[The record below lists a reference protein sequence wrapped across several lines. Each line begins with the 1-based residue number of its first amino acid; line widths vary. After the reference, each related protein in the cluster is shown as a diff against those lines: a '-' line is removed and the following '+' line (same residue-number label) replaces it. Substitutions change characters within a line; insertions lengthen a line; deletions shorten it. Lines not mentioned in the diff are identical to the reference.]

1 MTALRL
7 RRALDSLRGL
17 AVGDAFGACWAA
29 DSAVMTSPLPTGPWL
44 WTDDTEMACSIV
56 DVLARFGRI
65 DQDALAT
72 SFVTHYDIYRRYGP
86 GTNRILR
93 LLRAGRGSGRGHGA
107 TEPPCGSPRSA
118 RTSFADDI
126 DRVIAAATASAEVT
140 HTLPDGIAGAIAV
153 AVAAATA
160 ATYSST
166 EEWLDH
172 VIEHTPDGTVRRG
185 IRYAA
190 KLLTSTDPHLAAAEL
205 GNGAQTS
212 AADTVPFCLWTAANH
227 PADFPRALRTAA
239 STGGDT
245 DTTCAI
251 VGGILATRTPPPGM
265 DQPLRT
271 PPHLAPTPTLN
282 QDHHALVAGC
292 SRPMPPPQRGDQ
304 LFRRAPL
311 AVRAEWMRSRMM
323 WGRR

>member
-126 DRVIAAATASAEVT
+126 DRVIAEATASAEVT
-140 HTLPDGIAGAIAV
+140 HTHPDGIAGAIAV

-160 ATYSST
+160 ATYSPT

-185 IRYAA
+185 IRYAG

-212 AADTVPFCLWTAANH
+212 AADTVPSASGQQPTTPPTSPAPSAPQH
-227 PADFPRALRTAA
+227 PPA
-239 STGGDT
+239 
-245 DTTCAI
+245 
-251 VGGILATRTPPPGM
+251 ATRTPPAPSSAESSPPEHPHPAWTNRCE
-265 DQPLRT
+265 PL
-271 PPHLAPTPTLN
+271 PTWL
-282 QDHHALVAGC
+282 L
-292 SRPMPPPQRGDQ
+292 PPP
-304 LFRRAPL
+304 
-311 AVRAEWMRSRMM
+311 
-323 WGRR
+323 